1 MHSKSATY
9 KSYTDERLIVQI
21 AARDEW
27 AFDELYDRYS
37 KRMLHYFYK
46 MLNQEEETAQD
57 FLQDLFMKIVEKS
70 HSFNSQ
76 WRFSTWVYSI
86 ASNMCK
92 NEYRSRNVRKIM
104 THIEDVS
111 QLKNSSTPEE
121 FRLDRQR
128 FEACLTMEIEKLP
141 DAHREVFILR
151 FQQELSIKEIAGIM
165 KCAEGTI
172 KSRIFYSLKKLSQK
186 LQAFNPKER

>member
-1 MHSKSATY
+1 MHSRSATY
-9 KSYTDERLIVQI
+9 KSYSDEKLIAQI
-21 AARDEW
+21 ASHDEW
-27 AFDELYDRYS
+27 AFEELYDRYS
-37 KRMLHYFYK
+37 KRMLHFFYK

-70 HSFNSQ
+70 HSFNSK
-76 WRFSTWVYSI
+76 WRFSTWIYSI

-104 THIEDVS
+104 THIEEEG
-111 QLKNSSTPEE
+111 QLGNSYSLEE
-121 FRLDRQR
+121 FRLDRQQ
-128 FEACLTMEIEKLP
+128 FTSCLSDEVEKLP
-141 DAHREVFILR
+141 EAHREVFILR
-151 FQQELSIKEIAGIM
+151 YQQELSIKEIADVM
-165 KCAEGTI
+165 QCAEGTI

>member
-1 MHSKSATY
+1 MHSRSATY
-9 KSYTDERLIVQI
+9 KSYTDEKLIAQI
-21 AARDEW
+21 ANRDEW

-37 KRMLHYFYK
+37 KRMLHFFYK

-57 FLQDLFMKIVEKS
+57 FLQELFMKIVEKS
-70 HSFNSQ
+70 HAFNAK
-76 WRFSTWVYSI
+76 WRFSTWIYSI

-104 THIEDVS
+104 THIEDAG
-111 QLKNSSTPEE
+111 QLNNSYLPEE
-121 FRLDRQR
+121 LRLDRQQ
-128 FEACLTMEIEKLP
+128 FKSCLTVEIGKLP
-141 DAHREVFILR
+141 HAHREVFILR
-151 FQQELSIKEIAGIM
+151 YQQELSIKEIAEIM
-165 KCAEGTI
+165 QCAEGTI